1 MVTGWYALTGPFL
14 AGPGRHEDG
23 VGRRGLTMPSGPE
36 HLEAYL
42 LRQGV
47 EARIIRP
54 GRSTATVSE
63 AAAALG
69 VSPGQI
75 VKSLVFQDKDGR
87 TALVVTRGVSRVDR
101 RKLSQVTG
109 LRQPQLAPP
118 ETVLDLTG
126 YQPGATPPVGH
137 LVPLTVVVDRA
148 VLKEAVVYGGGGEKD
163 VMLCIRPQDIL
174 QLTGALVA
182 DVATDETVEASTGA

>member
-1 MVTGWYALTGPFL
+1 V
-14 AGPGRHEDG
+14 
-23 VGRRGLTMPSGPE
+23 PSGPQR
-36 HLEAYL
+36 LEAYL
-42 LRQGV
+42 QRQGS
-47 EARIIRP
+47 EAKIIRA

-75 VKSLVFQDKDGR
+75 VKSLLFQGKDGR
-87 TALVVTRGVSRVDR
+87 AALVVARGVSRVDR

-126 YQPGATPPVGH
+126 YPPGATPPVGH
-137 LVPLTVVVDRA
+137 RMPLMVVVDRA
-148 VLKEAVVYGGGGEKD
+148 VLEEAVVYGGGGEKD
-163 VMLCIRPQDIL
+163 VMLCIPPQEIL
-174 QLTGALVA
+174 RLTGALVA
-182 DVATDETVEASTGA
+182 DVASKERNET